1 MPPGQPDRAPG
12 AAAPHGSHPG
22 RGIQPAAG
30 AGQGGAA
37 TGREASGPLG
47 ERGPGPPGR
56 ELLAHHQPA
65 PGPSGLRP
73 APHDGFAA
81 FPGTGRRPAHR
92 ALLRPGPP
100 GCWPRR
106 WTTPFWPR
114 PSWPALAAR
123 AGHTSRPAV
132 VCRSPRGLEPFPGV
146 YSVRLLPALQ
156 DFLQADRRP
165 TRFLEV
171 CRPQVLSETEVLALD
186 PEGRSFFNLN
196 TPGDLNRAEN
206 WLAGTGSLRDSS
218 GRVG

>member
-1 MPPGQPDRAPG
+1 MPPRQPDRAPG

-37 TGREASGPLG
+37 TGRQASGPLG

-92 ALLRPGPP
+92 ARSRPGPP

-114 PSWPALAAR
+114 PSWPT
-123 AGHTSRPAV
+123 GGPGRPHLPPGGGLPVPPGPGAV
-132 VCRSPRGLEPFPGV
+132 SRGLFRPPVARLTRFPPGRPPPHPFSGG
-146 YSVRLLPALQ
+146 LPAPGFIG
-156 DFLQADRRP
+156 DGGTRPGPRRP
-165 TRFLEV
+165 E
-171 CRPQVLSETEVLALD
+171 
-186 PEGRSFFNLN
+186 FF
-196 TPGDLNRAEN
+196 
-206 WLAGTGSLRDSS
+206 
-218 GRVG
+218 